1 LYQKQINEILK
12 NKLLILLNMF
22 SEKTRVAKKLKIFEN
37 ENNKYYSRH
46 SFVGLPEPKSMLIWY
61 NITISTNK
69 KNNITN
75 YCSNI
80 SICKKKIIKNI
91 LDDQKNKKELQILN
105 PFFENEIKNNITTSG
120 QTFHHLCIES
130 IVNPFEKD
138 SSEINLKELFNK
150 LHKFFLIVF
159 EKIYPSCISVGL
171 NSFIIKGNECDTDQI
186 FENFVKIGKEEFA
199 FFYTKVDDLIEI
211 KSNPNLDDWLLEEVF
226 H

>member
-37 ENNKYYSRH
+37 ENNKYSRH

-80 SICKKKIIKNI
+80 SICKK
-91 LDDQKNKKELQILN
+91 
-105 PFFENEIKNNITTSG
+105 
-120 QTFHHLCIES
+120 
-130 IVNPFEKD
+130 
-138 SSEINLKELFNK
+138 
-150 LHKFFLIVF
+150 
-159 EKIYPSCISVGL
+159 
-171 NSFIIKGNECDTDQI
+171 
-186 FENFVKIGKEEFA
+186 
-199 FFYTKVDDLIEI
+199 YT
-211 KSNPNLDDWLLEEVF
+211 
-226 H
+226 